1 MDEMNQFGDTAVA
14 AVVKHMNAEHADDSL
29 LICRTLGR
37 QPSARIA
44 RMVGFNET
52 RALFSAR
59 IDGGDVDVWVP
70 WSAPLTERSQV
81 RDEIVAMYRAA
92 CSQAGIAPRGE
103 HQETSR

>member
-1 MDEMNQFGDTAVA
+1 MDEMNQFDDAAVA
-14 AVVKHMNAEHADDSL
+14 AIVKDMNTGHPDDPL

-70 WSAPLTERSQV
+70 WSGPITERSQV
-81 RDEIVAMYRAA
+81 RGEIVAMYRAA
-92 CSQAGIAPRGE
+92 CAQARIKPRDE
-103 HQETSR
+103 RQESRR

>member
-1 MDEMNQFGDTAVA
+1 MDGMNHFDDAAVA
-14 AVVKHMNAEHADDSL
+14 AVVKHMNFEHADDSL

-70 WSAPLTERSQV
+70 WRGPITERGQV
-81 RDEIVAMYRAA
+81 REEIVALYRAA
-92 CSQAGIAPRGE
+92 CAQAGIAPRGE
-103 HQETSR
+103 HEKSSR

>member
-1 MDEMNQFGDTAVA
+1 MSEISHFDDAAVA
-14 AVVKHMNAEHADDSL
+14 AVVKHMNTEHADDPL

-70 WSAPLTERSQV
+70 WSGPITERDQV
-81 RDEIVAMYRAA
+81 RGEIVAMYRAA
-92 CSQAGIAPRGE
+92 CAQAGIKPRAE
-103 HQETSR
+103 HQESSR